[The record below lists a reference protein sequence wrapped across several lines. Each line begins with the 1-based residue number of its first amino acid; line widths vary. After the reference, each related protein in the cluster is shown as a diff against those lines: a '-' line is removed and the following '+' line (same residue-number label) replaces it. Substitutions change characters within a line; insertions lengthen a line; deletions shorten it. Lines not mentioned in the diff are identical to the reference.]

1 MLYVIVILLSFFPLS
16 ALAQSE
22 EAGFTADRP
31 GATTGIDVLPK
42 GRLQWETGVGYQQI

>member
-1 MLYVIVILLSFFPLS
+1 MAYFRVIAIVLFFLPLP

-31 GATTGIDVLPK
+31 GAINGIDVLP
-42 GRLQWETGVGYQQI
+42 